1 MAAEQGLARSA
12 EEEKILRDI
21 REEKE
26 QLWIEIQVQRLTAS
40 LKAVCNSLKATCVI
54 HLLFLHRRCTRVG
67 T

>member
-26 QLWIEIQVQRLTAS
+26 RLWLEIQVKISIVVSIAIC
-40 LKAVCNSLKATCVI
+40 KAR
-54 HLLFLHRRCTRVG
+54 FLYVYYCVG
-67 T
+67 TEATDHRY

>member
-26 QLWIEIQVQRLTAS
+26 HLWLEIQVPVSIVLS
-40 LKAVCNSLKATCVI
+40 LRWFV
-54 HLLFLHRRCTRVG
+54 
-67 T
+67 

>member
-26 QLWIEIQVQRLTAS
+26 RLWLDIQVQKS
-40 LKAVCNSLKATCVI
+40 IV
-54 HLLFLHRRCTRVG
+54 
-67 T
+67 

>member
-26 QLWIEIQVQRLTAS
+26 RLWLEIQV
-40 LKAVCNSLKATCVI
+40 LKTSIVISIAV
-54 HLLFLHRRCTRVG
+54 F
-67 T
+67 